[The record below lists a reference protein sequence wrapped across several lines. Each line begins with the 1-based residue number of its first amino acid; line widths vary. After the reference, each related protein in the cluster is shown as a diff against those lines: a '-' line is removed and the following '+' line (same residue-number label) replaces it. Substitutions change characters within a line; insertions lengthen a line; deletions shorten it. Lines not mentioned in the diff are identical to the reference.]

1 MTEQCHNKE
10 FSSQEPPR
18 SSQVEEGEREKEL
31 AGGWAWKGNII
42 PSSPSSSRFFSK
54 HTRRLSTSTPISFR
68 ESLSLQIPIYP
79 LANMRFWYLALA
91 AAVGASAYA
100 EVTKPLFSGKELADG
115 LDIITEGLGDTT
127 DMMSSLILGSD
138 KGVAVSLVCRT
149 ETIRR

>member
-1 MTEQCHNKE
+1 
-10 FSSQEPPR
+10 
-18 SSQVEEGEREKEL
+18 
-31 AGGWAWKGNII
+31 
-42 PSSPSSSRFFSK
+42 
-54 HTRRLSTSTPISFR
+54 
-68 ESLSLQIPIYP
+68 
-79 LANMRFWYLALA
+79 MRFWYLALA